1 MSIEFDFVWNGR
13 TSKDELIVEW
23 FFRIGADANRGGNG
37 CFGNLNRY
45 PALSITSD
53 SPPYLRF
60 YLAEEEACSTHYDLD
75 GFGTIA
81 KGESYHF
88 VAFWSHSS
96 LAIEMN
102 SDKNIWTQQWPRNRT
117 ADQFI
122 GDVVPVW
129 WMSNKFGSTQ
139 YQPANGTFSDITIR
153 STVTNP
159 DTTASPTST
168 PSPTAPTAPTSKS
181 TPSPTSE
188 STPAPTEYVVSDGS
202 VQIQTTSH
210 NTLNDSDRIDDEQNA
225 DSTSSPLLY
234 IIIGVAVA
242 ALLLIAIPVL
252 LWLRKKRTES
262 SNDDIEIKH
271 LSMMYLGTGHN
282 GEVSPPSG
290 GGGTN
295 GFHDTSD
302 LPSPPGRIRPRNMQN
317 LPDLP
322 LSPKMV
328 PGDRGS
334 NVNSDDDDMKSPILL
349 EDEREDDEIE
359 DMYPEMGQ
367 MVKKMSE
374 REGRI
379 PRRNTAGF
387 SGQQK
392 ANSFQPPSAPTRG
405 RGPLSLSALPKS
417 APFMAVKTQ
426 SSASHSD
433 MSVTPA
439 GSPRTPLDTHGDN
452 VDTPEEVPFM
462 ITVDGVEPELASD
475 EELVDNI
482 DDDMLHHDESQ
493 GEQFD
498 DVMGADWTDGA
509 ESVVIGGRDSGSLG
523 GGHETKGLSNLGLNG
538 LHRLHHSQDSGPL
551 VASLQVKQ
559 SVASNAS
566 NFSDNEV
573 VDGDL
578 WTAGGPEDEI

>member
-1 MSIEFDFVWNGR
+1 M
-13 TSKDELIVEW
+13 K
-23 FFRIGADANRGGNG
+23 
-37 CFGNLNRY
+37 
-45 PALSITSD
+45 ITS
-53 SPPYLRF
+53 
-60 YLAEEEACSTHYDLD
+60 H
-75 GFGTIA
+75 
-81 KGESYHF
+81 H
-88 VAFWSHSS
+88 
-96 LAIEMN
+96 
-102 SDKNIWTQQWPRNRT
+102 
-117 ADQFI
+117 
-122 GDVVPVW
+122 
-129 WMSNKFGSTQ
+129 
-139 YQPANGTFSDITIR
+139 
-153 STVTNP
+153 
-159 DTTASPTST
+159 
-168 PSPTAPTAPTSKS
+168 
-181 TPSPTSE
+181 
-188 STPAPTEYVVSDGS
+188 GS
-202 VQIQTTSH
+202 VQIQTTSQ

-252 LWLRKKRTES
+252 LWHRKRRQND

-334 NVNSDDDDMKSPILL
+334 NVNSDDDGMKSPILL

-379 PRRNTAGF
+379 PRRNTA
-387 SGQQK
+387 
-392 ANSFQPPSAPTRG
+392 NSFQPPDAPTRG

-439 GSPRTPLDTHGDN
+439 GSPVGDD

-523 GGHETKGLSNLGLNG
+523 GDHETKGSNLGLNG

-551 VASLQVKQ
+551 VASLQVQQ